1 VAPPLTRHGAFV
13 RCTVLVLCA
22 VRRDHPTDDPRNTKD
37 SRMTVNDT
45 DTDTVND
52 TDTRLAEAA
61 EAAGATGSA
70 TDATAEF
77 AEFAAEWQRWHEAH
91 EQALAAP
98 HGFLAVTSLRWPDAE
113 PARFPDAPG
122 AWSSTDAEGVV
133 VELAEDETLTL
144 EDGTELT
151 GRHVFGHIAERGG
164 VNATFGDAVVEVA
177 KRGGR
182 HIVRPRH
189 PANPLRTGFTHTPAY
204 RPDPRWRITGRFR
217 PFDEPRP
224 TTVGSVAE
232 GLQHVYDAPGEIE
245 FELEGATHRLTA
257 FNGATPGSLHVLFN
271 DATSGVTTYAAN
283 RSIAVP
289 APDAE
294 GRVVLDFNRA
304 VNLPCAYTDFATCPL
319 PPAGNRLPVAVEAG
333 ERIPHERQN

>member
-1 VAPPLTRHGAFV
+1 VAAALTALAPLFST
-13 RCTVLVLCA
+13 
-22 VRRDHPTDDPRNTKD
+22 HPTDDPRNTKD

-45 DTDTVND
+45 DT
-52 TDTRLAEAA
+52 RPAET
-61 EAAGATGSA
+61 AGPE
-70 TDATAEF
+70 TASEDG
-77 AEFAAEWQRWHEAH
+77 AGFAAEWQRWHEAH

-98 HGFLAVTSLRWPDAE
+98 HGFLAVTSLRWLDTE

-122 AWSSTDAEGVV
+122 AWSSTDADGVV
-133 VELAEDETLTL
+133 VELAEDEKLTL

-164 VNATFGDAVVEVA
+164 VDAAFGDAVVEVA

-204 RPDPRWRITGRFR
+204 EPDPRWRITGRYL

-257 FNGATPGSLHVLFN
+257 FNGAAPGSLHVLFN

-283 RSIAVP
+283 RAVAVP